1 LRPEVVFL
9 IDGPEKSPS
18 NEKERLMSRDVFKSP
33 LASNDIKSSK
43 YNFQYQI
50 FLNIP
55 TLILVSQPRVT
66 QVPNPNRKVHILNA
80 SKNVPYFS

>member
-66 QVPNPNRKVHILNA
+66 KVPNPNRKVHILNA